1 MLPLKYDETAP
12 QTSPAARPPD
22 ANGWHNH
29 AVTVTFQGT
38 DGTSG
43 VATCT
48 QTTYSGPDDPS
59 VALSG
64 TCVDQAGN
72 QSPSALFTTKYDE
85 TPPQATATASR
96 PADVNGWHNHPLT
109 VSYAGSDAT
118 SGLAS
123 CDPTESYAG
132 PDSAS
137 ATISGACRDLAGNV
151 APRSVVVKYDATAP
165 QVTIDSRPRRQRG
178 RLVQRA
184 ARGHLRRHGSHV
196 GSRLVRPAADLLGTR
211 QRHSRGLRE
220 LQRPGRERPQRVL
233 RAQVRRHGASRRVRT
248 RLVPPA
254 RPAGTSP
261 QFRSASLRRMQR
273 PASPTA
279 TLPRPTRGRTPRR
292 RPSAARVATT
302 PGTATRAP
310 SRSSTTRLLRR
321 SRLRQAARRTAQAGT
336 APRSPSA
343 SPAATRRPGSIHAI
357 PRRASPARIAL
368 RPRLRVRAAT
378 RPGTQAARRLR
389 SSTTRRPRSRR
400 RRPPASRTRTGG
412 STRPSQ

>member
-12 QTSPAARPPD
+12 QSSPAARPPD

-165 QVTIDSRPRRQRG
+165 QVTMTPG
-178 RLVQRA
+178 RA
-184 ARGHLRRHGSHV
+184 AN
-196 GSRLVRPAADLLGTR
+196 AAGWYNAPLAVTF
-211 QRHSRGLRE
+211 
-220 LQRPGRERPQRVL
+220 
-233 RAQVRRHGASRRVRT
+233 
-248 RLVPPA
+248 
-254 RPAGTSP
+254 AGTDPMSGLASCVQP
-261 QFRSASLRRMQR
+261 QNVLGA
-273 PASPTA
+273 
-279 TLPRPTRGRTPRR
+279 
-292 RPSAARVATT
+292 
-302 PGTATRAP
+302 
-310 SRSSTTRLLRR
+310 
-321 SRLRQAARRTAQAGT
+321 
-336 APRSPSA
+336 
-343 SPAATRRPGSIHAI
+343 
-357 PRRASPARIAL
+357 
-368 RPRLRVRAAT
+368 
-378 RPGTQAARRLR
+378 
-389 SSTTRRPRSRR
+389 
-400 RRPPASRTRTGG
+400 
-412 STRPSQ
+412 